1 MPYLFVIAYNLGAS
15 FWQEAASNA
24 LAQGEQLRA
33 LTRES
38 LLSGLPSVK
47 VVLPWL
53 TRNELTIFGHLDTLG
68 E

>member
-1 MPYLFVIAYNLGAS
+1 MPYLLVIAYNLGAS

-24 LAQGEQLRA
+24 LAQGEQLCA

-38 LLSGLPSVK
+38 LLSGLPCVK
-47 VVLPWL
+47 VVLPRL
-53 TRNELTIFGHLDTLG
+53 TRDELTILGHLNTLG